1 MVLENLGQSLRNV
14 LKKITGASHIDEAL
28 VKEITRD
35 IQRAL
40 LQADVNVKLVLEMTK
55 EVERRALNEEP
66 PAGTSPKEH
75 VVRIIYDELIKILGT
90 PRPLPIAKQTIM
102 MVGLYGQGK
111 TTTTGKLARYFHK
124 KGLKVGVIAA
134 DVHRPAAYD
143 QLQQI
148 ADKVGVQLYGR
159 PGEKDATK
167 IARDGM
173 LARELG
179 IPLSIASS
187 TKVIRQRER
196 VIGMDAM
203 ASGDRSFVYQV
214 VVGVGADLNR
224 RVSKEEKKLLGRS
237 AYLVAMLRS
246 VSDLRPLRARCR
258 IDGREVEMWV
268 NQLIV
273 ANAGI
278 LGTAPLRLGPGIR
291 PDDGRVEV
299 VAMRG
304 RGRLDLLGSGMDM
317 VLGNYQAPS
326 LRYFVARREIVLE
339 TSPITVIKADGEYIG
354 QTPLTLRVRPGA
366 VKVIVPASPA
376 WSALDKMFGP

>member
-1 MVLENLGQSLRNV
+1 MPLPDRDRRLFVVLNPRSGVGSALYLKDEILRGLRGLEVRYFSLGEGEKLQGAVRDAIDDGANEVVAVGGDGTVSGV
-14 LKKITGASHIDEAL
+14 AEAVAGTGAVMGI
-28 VKEITRD
+28 VPT
-35 IQRAL
+35 
-40 LQADVNVKLVLEMTK
+40 
-55 EVERRALNEEP
+55 
-66 PAGTSPKEH
+66 GT
-75 VVRIIYDELIKILGT
+75 
-90 PRPLPIAKQTIM
+90 AN
-102 MVGLYGQGK
+102 
-111 TTTTGKLARYFHK
+111 
-124 KGLKVGVIAA
+124 
-134 DVHRPAAYD
+134 
-143 QLQQI
+143 
-148 ADKVGVQLYGR
+148 
-159 PGEKDATK
+159 
-167 IARDGM
+167 M

-224 RVSKEEKKLLGRS
+224 RVSKEEKELLGRS

-246 VSDLRPLRARCR
+246 VTELQPLRARCR
-258 IDGREVEMWV
+258 IDGRKVEMWV
-268 NQLIV
+268 NQLII

-278 LGTAPLRLGPGIR
+278 LGMAPLRLGPGIR

-317 VLGNYQAPS
+317 VLGNYRAPS
-326 LRYFVARREIVLE
+326 LKYFVARKEIVLE
-339 TSPITVIKADGEYIG
+339 TTPITVIKADGEYIG

-366 VKVIVPASPA
+366 VKVIVPARPT
-376 WSALDKMFGP
+376 